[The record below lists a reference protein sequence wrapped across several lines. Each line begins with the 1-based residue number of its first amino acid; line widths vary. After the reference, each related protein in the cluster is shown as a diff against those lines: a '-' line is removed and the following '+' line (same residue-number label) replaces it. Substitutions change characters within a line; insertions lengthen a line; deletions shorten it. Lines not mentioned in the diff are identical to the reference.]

1 MTVRSMF
8 LAAVLVLSGT
18 AAYAQ
23 SEGNNLAAVEV
34 PAGTG
39 VYHTSYTG
47 AVVPVAVA
55 AAPRGNVAEVAEV
68 ATPRAP
74 GAMLRR

>member
-8 LAAVLVLSGT
+8 LATVLVLGGT

-39 VYHTSYTG
+39 VYYTN
-47 AVVPVAVA
+47 AVTPAPVVA
-55 AAPRGNVAEVAEV
+55 AATRGNVAEVAEL
-68 ATPRAP
+68 AAARA
-74 GAMLRR
+74 GGVMLRR